1 MGLCRY
7 PGEASQLSSGY
18 SICTDTLETEL
29 RVFSELVPGN
39 EGTLK
44 TQHRFKVFKKII
56 LLALMKDV

>member
-7 PGEASQLSSGY
+7 PGEASQLCSGY
-18 SICTDTLETEL
+18 SICTDILETEL

-44 TQHRFKVFKKII
+44 TEQFNAMQKMII
-56 LLALMKDV
+56 INT

>member
-7 PGEASQLSSGY
+7 PGGVSQLFSGY
-18 SICTDTLETEL
+18 SIWTDILETEL

-44 TQHRFKVFKKII
+44 TEQFNAMQKMII
-56 LLALMKDV
+56 INT